1 MTALLAL
8 GVLAALV
15 SAVLYSA
22 GVTLQAIEAR
32 EAPCEDSLKLSLL
45 SRLVHRRRWQ
55 AGTACVAGGWAMQ
68 ATALMLAPITIVQ
81 PAFAVSVVSLLF
93 IAVRFFGES
102 VRRRELLA
110 ALAIVIG
117 VAGLVLVAPQQTEA
131 HAKPVTLA
139 VGMAVLGAIALA
151 PYALRGHRRFGV
163 FVVFSAGLAY
173 AWTGFSTK
181 FLADSVASGV
191 WVVAALWLG
200 ATAVAGIVGLLS
212 EMTALQDRSAIR
224 VFPVVLVVQIV
235 VAVLLAPLLAG
246 ESWSPDALVVV
257 GLVASLVVV
266 SAGTR
271 ALAGA
276 RAVGRVIGTDEA
288 QGDAAPAADEV
299 GERDQRGERDVAHHQ
314 QDERQRDADGDGGRQ
329 REDGGGGG
337 DQAGRRDRE
346 PSEAV
351 AVLEHGEAR

>member
-1 MTALLAL
+1 VTALLAL

-32 EAPCEDSLKLSLL
+32 EAPSEESLKLSLL
-45 SRLVHRRRWQ
+45 GWLVRRRRWL
-55 AGTACVAGGWAMQ
+55 AGTACVTGGWVMQ
-68 ATALMLAPITIVQ
+68 ATALLLAPITIVQ
-81 PAFAVSVVSLLF
+81 PALALSVVSLLF

-102 VRRRELLA
+102 VRPRELLA

-131 HAKPVTLA
+131 HAKPLTLGL
-139 VGMAVLGAIALA
+139 GMAVLAAVALA
-151 PYALRGHRRFGV
+151 PYALRGHRRFGAL
-163 FVVFSAGLAY
+163 VVVSAGLAY
-173 AWTGFSTK
+173 TWTGLSTD
-181 FLADSVASGV
+181 FLADSVSSGA

-200 ATAVAGIVGLLS
+200 ATAVAGVVGLLS
-212 EMTALQDRSAIR
+212 EMTALQSRSAIR

-246 ESWSPDALVVV
+246 EIWSPDALVVG

-266 SAGTR
+266 LAGTR

-276 RAVGRVIGTDEA
+276 GAVGRVIGTDEA
-288 QGDAAPAADEV
+288 QGDPAAAADDV
-299 GERDQRGERDVAHHQ
+299 GEGDQRGKRDRAHHQ
-314 QDERQRDADGDGGRQ
+314 EDQRERDADVEPGRQ
-329 REDGGGGG
+329 REHRGRGRDE
-337 DQAGRRDRE
+337 AGRRDRE
-346 PSEAV
+346 PREPV
-351 AVLEHGEAR
+351 AVLQHGEPC